1 MSFGLKLCEEC
12 VLLFSQAPEDLGGRR
27 WRRGKHKDGRWGGAS
42 KVLARLEQADDG
54 ATT

>member
-27 WRRGKHKDGRWGGAS
+27 WGRASKDGRGGEAGPS
-42 KVLARLEQADDG
+42 
-54 ATT
+54 

>member
-12 VLLFSQAPEDLGGRR
+12 VLLFCRHRKILADGVEAGRR
-27 WRRGKHKDGRWGGAS
+27 RTGG
-42 KVLARLEQADDG
+42 VARLDQADDS

>member
-12 VLLFSQAPEDLGGRR
+12 VLLFCRHQKILADGVGAGRR
-27 WRRGKHKDGRWGGAS
+27 RTGG
-42 KVLARLEQADDG
+42 VARLDQADDG